1 MLWQSRRR
9 ESQAKQRKVF
19 HRLLQLGEQGD
30 PLMDTE
36 EVVGPEDAETVASW
50 AIWSVRALRLRHVNA
65 SRFLV

>member
-1 MLWQSRRR
+1 
-9 ESQAKQRKVF
+9 
-19 HRLLQLGEQGD
+19 
-30 PLMDTE
+30 MDTE